1 MNAEGGAGGGGTNI
15 HLEFEEMI
23 TISNKLKSI
32 CDIYTEGV
40 QKEIKNLSESD
51 FIKPDRH
58 QKRLKATRIF
68 SGRRWSCL
76 IITV

>member
-1 MNAEGGAGGGGTNI
+1 
-15 HLEFEEMI
+15 MI

-51 FIKPDRH
+51 FYKAGQASKAIESYADILGKTMEPAKTGRPRLPDDNTLLY
-58 QKRLKATRIF
+58 KR
-68 SGRRWSCL
+68 RRL
-76 IITV
+76 HLG

>member
-40 QKEIKNLSESD
+40 QKEIKTSQNPI
-51 FIKPDRH
+51 FIKPDKH

-68 SGRRWSCL
+68 SERRWSCL